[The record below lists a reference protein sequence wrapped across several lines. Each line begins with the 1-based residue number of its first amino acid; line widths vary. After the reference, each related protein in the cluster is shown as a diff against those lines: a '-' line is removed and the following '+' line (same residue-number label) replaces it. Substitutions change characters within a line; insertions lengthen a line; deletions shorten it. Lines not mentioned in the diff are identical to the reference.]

1 MRKFFTLKGTI
12 GKPWYMKKYENLL
25 WFIVALLIALV
36 LCLALSSCN
45 VTRTVTTTAQ
55 TIQRGDTTTVIMT
68 KTIESY
74 DGKVDASKLLEVAR

>member
-1 MRKFFTLKGTI
+1 MFS
-12 GKPWYMKKYENLL
+12 PSKKQFEAIAAIILL
-25 WFIVALLIALV
+25 VVIALALL
-36 LCLALSSCN
+36 LSSCN

-74 DGKVDASKLLEVAR
+74 DGKVDASRLAPFVQ